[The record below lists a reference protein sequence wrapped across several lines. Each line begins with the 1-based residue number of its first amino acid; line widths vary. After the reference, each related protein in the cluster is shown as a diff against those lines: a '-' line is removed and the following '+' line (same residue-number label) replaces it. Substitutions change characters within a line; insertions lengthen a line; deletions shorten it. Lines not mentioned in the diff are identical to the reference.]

1 MTSNDLTEVGGLA
14 TTWPVVA
21 RGSLD
26 KWGQIR
32 AEFDLARDLLGGPAM
47 SIARQVVPGC
57 TYLIT
62 RRTQG
67 RTFLLRPDRR
77 VEKFYLYCLAVYAE
91 HYGIQVHL
99 VVLMSNHEHLIV
111 TDPYGRLPDFLRDF
125 HRAVALGIKIIHKW
139 DGEVWDGAPTS
150 CVTLCTPKAI
160 IEKLAYVMANPVEAG
175 LVQKAEDWPGIMVL
189 PEQLGVK
196 TWTIQR
202 PEIFFDPDNPQWPK
216 EATLRLT
223 MPKHYL
229 PDDEVRSQVAVQLT
243 KLQAEARARLQAE
256 GRRVLGREAVL
267 AMSPQARA
275 KRREA
280 IRSPNPT
287 LAVGRGQKM
296 AFVRAVA
303 ALRTFR
309 RKYYEALEQWRQGIR
324 DVLFP
329 KYTWQMS
336 WLHRVQTEPG

>member
-1 MTSNDLTEVGGLA
+1 
-14 TTWPVVA
+14 
-21 RGSLD
+21 
-26 KWGQIR
+26 
-32 AEFDLARDLLGGPAM
+32 M
-47 SIARQVVPGC
+47 SIARQVVPGS

-77 VEKFYLYCLAVYAE
+77 VNKFYLYCLGVYAKR
-91 HYGIQVHL
+91 YGIRVHL
-99 VVLMSNHEHLIV
+99 VVLMSTHEHLIV
-111 TDPYGRLPDFLRDF
+111 TDPLGRLPDFLRDF

-196 TWTIQR
+196 TWTIER
-202 PEIFFDPDNPQWPK
+202 PDIFFDSDNPQWPK
-216 EATLRLT
+216 QATLQLT

-229 PDDEVRSQVAVQLT
+229 SSDEVRSQVAVELT
-243 KLQAEARARLQAE
+243 QLQAQARARLQAE
-256 GRRVLGREAVL
+256 GRRVLGREGVL
-267 AMSPQARA
+267 AVSPQARA
-275 KRREA
+275 KRWEA
-280 IRSPNPT
+280 TRSPNPT
-287 LAVGRGQKM
+287 FAVGRGQKT
-296 AFVRAVA
+296 ALFRAAA
-303 ALRTFR
+303 ALRAFR
-309 RKYYEALEQWRQGIR
+309 HKYYEALEQWRRKIR

-329 KYTWQMS
+329 KHTWQMS
-336 WLHRVQTEPG
+336 WLHRVQIEPG